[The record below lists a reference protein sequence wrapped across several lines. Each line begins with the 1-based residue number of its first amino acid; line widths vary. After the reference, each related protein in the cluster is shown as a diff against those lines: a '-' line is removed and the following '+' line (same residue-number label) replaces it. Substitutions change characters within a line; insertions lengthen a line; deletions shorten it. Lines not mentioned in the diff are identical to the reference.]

1 MRRSGIR
8 EVMDLAS
15 RNEDVLHLEIGEP
28 DFPTP
33 PHVVE
38 AAALAMRDG
47 QVKYTLSRG
56 LPTLRAVIASKL
68 TDQNS
73 ITVTEDEVVVTTGG
87 TTAVLESMLVLLQPG
102 DGVLVPDP
110 GWPSFRMATLLAG
123 GRPLPYRLL
132 PEAEYLPDLG
142 HVEKLAGEA
151 RVLVL
156 NTPSN
161 PTGAVI
167 GAPHIAAMLEIAE
180 RHDLVVISDEVYEDI
195 VFEGEHVSAASLG
208 ASAPVISI
216 FSFSKGYAMTGWRIG
231 YLTGPSWFVEA
242 LVGVQEAVVACPS
255 SVAQHAAHA
264 ALCGPQDCL
273 SLMRDEYRRRRD
285 IALELLAEES
295 LKLTEPHG
303 TFYVMADVGAANSE
317 SYEFAH
323 RLLVERAVAV
333 APGGTFG
340 DEAHDAVRL
349 SLASPLQTIED
360 GIRRIGAAVQEWGAE
375 D

>member
-1 MRRSGIR
+1 
-8 EVMDLAS
+8 MDLAS
-15 RNEDVLHLEIGEP
+15 RNQDVLHLEIGEP

-38 AAALAMRDG
+38 AAVVAMRNG
-47 QVKYTLSRG
+47 HVKYTLSRG
-56 LPTLRAVIASKL
+56 MQMLRAVIATKL
-68 TDQNS
+68 KDQNS
-73 ITVTEDEVVVTTGG
+73 ISATEDEVVVTTGG
-87 TTAVLESMLVLLQPG
+87 TTAVFESMLVLLQPG

-110 GWPSFRMATLLAG
+110 GWPSFRMAALLAG

-142 HVEKLAGEA
+142 HVERLAADA

-180 RHDLVVISDEVYEDI
+180 RHELVVISDEVYEDI

-242 LVGVQEAVVACPS
+242 IVGVQEAVVACPS
-255 SVAQHAAHA
+255 SVAQHAARA
-264 ALCGPQDCL
+264 ALLGPQDCL
-273 SLMRDEYRRRRD
+273 SLMRDDYRRRRD
-285 IALELLAEES
+285 VALELLADES
-295 LKLTEPHG
+295 LKLTQPHG
-303 TFYVMADVGAANSE
+303 TFYVMADISAANSE

-340 DEAHDAVRL
+340 DQSRDAVRL

-360 GIRRIGAAVQEWGAE
+360 GIRRIGAAVQEWGSN